1 MRTLSLTVTLR
12 LVLDLVVL
20 NLVAIAR
27 QWVNFSQT
35 IGNIVTGQAHRFWIR
50 RSISTS
56 AKSSLRSILWN
67 DLVRL
72 TRDSDGKSISC

>member
-20 NLVAIAR
+20 NLVAIAK
-27 QWVNFSQT
+27 QWEIFLKQSVT
-35 IGNIVTGQAHRFWIR
+35 IVTGQADRFWIC

-56 AKSSLRSILWN
+56 AKPSLRSILWN